1 MSRHSQF
8 FRAMAGFLL
17 FLLLQLP
24 AYSQSSLSGLQECSK
39 PANASVCADLFGV
52 KNALISAN
60 APGTNAAVQ
69 LVGRIGS
76 QAKTVANINVGGLV
90 NSKAGMSVAAAG
102 VAGLGAASL
111 WGISAD
117 RLDGLRE
124 TAFNKYC
131 SINQCSPSGTLIGSG
146 LGTYVASAT
155 LFNGKHYITTAFGN
169 FTIPQLSLPHGGKVT
184 VGLHWTGSNYLVKL
198 YTDPNRYSVT
208 IYPGYSSNASFSL
221 YSTTASL
228 SNWSDLSAVQK
239 GTAADLLTATEL
251 ASTLKGR
258 DQALPYGFDSFDL
271 VLGAGVGAHGVQS
284 AAGDRAID
292 DSLTDGASDEDKP
305 LDSDLTDLNG
315 DGVIDSKDQTLR
327 DAQKEQEREEEK
339 EENRKGF
346 VIPEP
351 LACEGKTRLVPY
363 AICELQDDFPFDLLG
378 DFSQFSGTHDGSCP
392 SFEFFGQELEFCFL
406 NQFFLAVKWIIWIRF
421 SIWSVTNL

>member
-1 MSRHSQF
+1 M
-8 FRAMAGFLL
+8 
-17 FLLLQLP
+17 
-24 AYSQSSLSGLQECSK
+24 
-39 PANASVCADLFGV
+39 
-52 KNALISAN
+52 
-60 APGTNAAVQ
+60 
-69 LVGRIGS
+69 
-76 QAKTVANINVGGLV
+76 
-90 NSKAGMSVAAAG
+90 
-102 VAGLGAASL
+102 
-111 WGISAD
+111 
-117 RLDGLRE
+117 
-124 TAFNKYC
+124 
-131 SINQCSPSGTLIGSG
+131 
-146 LGTYVASAT
+146 
-155 LFNGKHYITTAFGN
+155 
-169 FTIPQLSLPHGGKVT
+169 
-184 VGLHWTGSNYLVKL
+184 
-198 YTDPNRYSVT
+198 
-208 IYPGYSSNASFSL
+208 
-221 YSTTASL
+221 
-228 SNWSDLSAVQK
+228 
-239 GTAADLLTATEL
+239 
-251 ASTLKGR
+251 
-258 DQALPYGFDSFDL
+258 
-271 VLGAGVGAHGVQS
+271 GAGVGAHGVQS

>member
-117 RLDGLRE
+117 RLDGLRQ
-124 TAFNKYC
+124 TAFDKYC
-131 SINQCSPSGTLIGSG
+131 FAYPSACSSQYVVYLNLPGYGSALFSNPDLKQLAVSIN
-146 LGTYVASAT
+146 
-155 LFNGKHYITTAFGN
+155 
-169 FTIPQLSLPHGGKVT
+169 
-184 VGLHWTGSNYLVKL
+184 
-198 YTDPNRYSVT
+198 
-208 IYPGYSSNASFSL
+208 
-221 YSTTASL
+221 
-228 SNWSDLSAVQK
+228 
-239 GTAADLLTATEL
+239 
-251 ASTLKGR
+251 
-258 DQALPYGFDSFDL
+258 
-271 VLGAGVGAHGVQS
+271 GV
-284 AAGDRAID
+284 
-292 DSLTDGASDEDKP
+292 
-305 LDSDLTDLNG
+305 
-315 DGVIDSKDQTLR
+315 
-327 DAQKEQEREEEK
+327 
-339 EENRKGF
+339 F
-346 VIPEP
+346 
-351 LACEGKTRLVPY
+351 
-363 AICELQDDFPFDLLG
+363 FPFL
-378 DFSQFSGTHDGSCP
+378 
-392 SFEFFGQELEFCFL
+392 
-406 NQFFLAVKWIIWIRF
+406 FFLGIP
-421 SIWSVTNL
+421 

>member
-8 FRAMAGFLL
+8 FRAMAGFLF

-24 AYSQSSLSGLQECSK
+24 LPVYSSSVDLKACAI

-117 RLDGLRE
+117 RLGDLRQ
-124 TAFNKYC
+124 TAFQKYC
-131 SINQCSPSGTLIGSG
+131 TQYGCSVALGAPQPISSRPYPIGTLITAVSINPGWPSSYTIVSGGGRANQAWNGISFFYIEDPYPYSPANFLTDAVVRIPSGGSA
-146 LGTYVASAT
+146 LESW
-155 LFNGKHYITTAFGN
+155 N
-169 FTIPQLSLPHGGKVT
+169 
-184 VGLHWTGSNYLVKL
+184 
-198 YTDPNRYSVT
+198 
-208 IYPGYSSNASFSL
+208 
-221 YSTTASL
+221 
-228 SNWSDLSAVQK
+228 DLSAAQK
-239 GTAADLLTATEL
+239 AAAVDLLTPSQL

-315 DGVIDSKDQTLR
+315 DGVIDSKDQALR
-327 DAQKEQEREEEK
+327 DAQKQQEREEEK

-346 VIPEP
+346 TIPEP